1 MKLRR
6 LKVDGFGALKGEFHF
21 APDQLVLLVDDNERG
36 KSTLLAAIAAALY
49 GLPDDKRSHR
59 VVTPLERWRPW
70 AGGAYCVELDVQVGD
85 DDFCITRDFEKG
97 TVAIW
102 NTRGQEVTAEF
113 REGKDEFPAGKRWTG
128 LDVDEFTKSA
138 LVGQGDLEGVV
149 PADEKMR
156 RGSTLHARLENAA
169 DTRVGDTNASEA
181 LRVIEGAQRKYTCHE
196 LEFTGTVEKAIERL
210 EAKRGLI
217 ETELKTLEHDFSL
230 IQAPH
235 EQLVAIGEEEEAVR
249 ESLQRLDVERRETLA
264 GDVRRQLTEDA
275 RLRTDLKR
283 LRDEAGALASA
294 AHLPR
299 TANEEFHETV
309 ARLEEAARG
318 LETLE
323 ARRRDELARERE
335 KRSAELAELAR
346 YEKCGA
352 ADADR
357 LVALVSELRQVA
369 EENANAR
376 TDVFTERETL
386 ASHGHDPER
395 IQSLAARFGKRS
407 DAEQRLL
414 RSQSERAL
422 LFQTE
427 VATLEQTRTESTE
440 VLREIDAVRNRW
452 RLPGWFM
459 VALGLATALAGGV
472 MLVLHG
478 LPMLWTGLLAAGAVM
493 LAIGL
498 ALLMSGERARG
509 FERAASLQ
517 RLSEAQR
524 RLNQMRAQRAE
535 IEVGLADLA
544 RAMGCR
550 DQVDLLREWNEYAR
564 LMEESA
570 PAMRAQEKLAALETR
585 RKQAVEAAQALLAP
599 LGGGNTDA
607 AELERIAR
615 DIRRA
620 LALRQRLIDLETGWE
635 WMAEERRVA
644 EAQVSGLKE
653 RAMRLLQSAGLAYD
667 PARSWSDHARELA
680 ERVQAQSRYA
690 VLSGELIPQAESRL
704 LPESRVAQ
712 LEGQLALIESEASRP
727 GAGSA
732 AGNWRY
738 MPPAE
743 SGTPAAPPRAPLE
756 IEAEGRSL
764 RERLDTLQRQRT
776 ELRIEVEEVWR
787 RYHAEHPEK
796 TTQRERF
803 EESLQ
808 RARRFKTAT
817 DLARETI
824 QSVSTETHRRWAEYL
839 NVRVVQLLTA
849 FGTRVEQLRFGD
861 DLDFSVRLWN
871 GQQVS
876 RGRADLQLS
885 AGARDQLY
893 LAVRLAISEFLSR
906 GRSPLPLLL
915 DDPFTACDDDRTRAA
930 MRLLLQ
936 HFAPLHQIIMLTCHR
951 QRHEALAQLDPELWE
966 RVQWLEIKK
975 AGANVAS

>member
-1 MKLRR
+1 
-6 LKVDGFGALKGEFHF
+6 
-21 APDQLVLLVDDNERG
+21 
-36 KSTLLAAIAAALY
+36 
-49 GLPDDKRSHR
+49 
-59 VVTPLERWRPW
+59 
-70 AGGAYCVELDVQVGD
+70 VELDVQVGD

-97 TVAIW
+97 TVTIW
-102 NTRGQEVTAEF
+102 NTRGKEVTAEF
-113 REGKDEFPAGKRWTG
+113 REGKDEFPVGKRWTG
-128 LDVDEFTKSA
+128 LDADEFAKCA

-149 PADEKMR
+149 PADEKIR

-169 DTRVGDTNASEA
+169 DTRVGDTNATEA
-181 LRVIEGAQRKYTCHE
+181 LRVLEGAQRKYTCHE

-210 EAKRGLI
+210 EAKHGLL
-217 ETELKTLEHDFSL
+217 ETELKTLEHDFSR
-230 IQAPH
+230 IQAPL
-235 EQLVAIGEEEEAVR
+235 ERLVATAEEEKAVR
-249 ESLQRLDVERRETLA
+249 EGLLRLDAERRETLA
-264 GDVRRQLTEDA
+264 GDVKRQLAEDA
-275 RLRTDLKR
+275 RLRDELKR
-283 LRDEAGALASA
+283 LRDEADGLASA

-299 TANEEFHETV
+299 TANEEFRETV

-346 YEKCGA
+346 YENCA
-352 ADADR
+352 PADADR

-369 EENANAR
+369 EDDANAR
-376 TDVFTERETL
+376 TDVFTEREGL
-386 ASHGHDPER
+386 ASRGHDPER
-395 IQSLAARFGKRS
+395 IQSLSARFGKRS
-407 DAEQRLL
+407 EAEQRLL
-414 RSQSERAL
+414 RTQSERAL

-459 VALGLATALAGGV
+459 VALGLAAALAGGV
-472 MLVLHG
+472 MLVLRG
-478 LPMLWTGLLAAGAVM
+478 LPILWTGLLAAGAVL
-493 LAIGL
+493 LATGL
-498 ALLMSGERARG
+498 GFLMAGERARA

-524 RLNQMRAQRAE
+524 RLNQMRTQRAE
-535 IEVGLADLA
+535 IEVGLAELA

-550 DQVDLLREWNEYAR
+550 DQVDLLREWNEYSR

-570 PAMRAQEKLAALETR
+570 PAMRAQERLASLEGR
-585 RKQAVEAAQALLAP
+585 RKQAVEAAQAMVAP
-599 LGGGNTDA
+599 LGGGSTDP

-620 LALRQRLIDLETGWE
+620 LALRQRLADLETGWE

-667 PARSWSDHARELA
+667 PARSWGDHARELA
-680 ERVQAQSRYA
+680 ERVQAQSRYT
-690 VLSGELIPQAESRL
+690 VLAGELIPQHEARL
-704 LPESRVAQ
+704 LPANRVAQ
-712 LEGQLALIESEASRP
+712 LESQLKLSESEAP
-727 GAGSA
+727 HAWAGEGRAFA
-732 AGNWRY
+732 ATG
-738 MPPAE
+738 
-743 SGTPAAPPRAPLE
+743 GAAPRSPLE
-756 IEAEGRSL
+756 IEAEGRRL
-764 RERLDTLQRQRT
+764 RERIDALQKERT

-796 TTQRERF
+796 TTQRERIA
-803 EESLQ
+803 EALQ
-808 RARRFKTAT
+808 RARRFKAAT
-817 DLARETI
+817 VLACETI
-824 QSVSTETHRRWAEYL
+824 QSVATETHRRWAEYL
-839 NVRVVQLLTA
+839 NVRVVQILAA

-861 DLDFSVRLWN
+861 DLDFSVKLWN

-906 GRSPLPLLL
+906 GQSPLPLLL

-930 MRLLLQ
+930 MKLLLQ
-936 HFAPLHQIIMLTCHR
+936 HFAPLHQIVLLTCHR
-951 QRHEALAQLDPELWE
+951 GRHEALAKLDPELFAE
-966 RVQWLEIKK
+966 RVQWLELKT
-975 AGANVAS
+975 GANAAR